1 MRTRPTVPATVLALT
16 MLATAPV
23 AAQPPGSGLDTLA
36 DRMLGHVNDLGL
48 GDLWTSIEQSAAGTP
63 GGRVP
68 TRATSLPEQ
77 VLKLVA
83 DTVRATTAGGPVID
97 FENLGGR
104 SAAGAQL
111 ETAIGRLSTLI
122 GGPNGKPG
130 VGTGEWSAL
139 SNASIDRMLA
149 EIDRWEQ
156 DPGTP
161 ETMREFGRMV
171 RGDIAS
177 LRGTALSDYFQPP
190 Q

>member
-1 MRTRPTVPATVLALT
+1 
-16 MLATAPV
+16 ML
-23 AAQPPGSGLDTLA
+23 Q
-36 DRMLGHVNDLGL
+36 HVNDLGL

-68 TRATSLPEQ
+68 TTATSLPEQ
-77 VLKLVA
+77 VLELVA
-83 DTVRATTAGGPVID
+83 DAVRVTTAGGSVID

-130 VGTGEWSAL
+130 VG
-139 SNASIDRMLA
+139 SIDRMLA